1 MRFAIVAIST
11 LLAGI
16 VSAQSSPSI
25 PTCADTCITD
35 ALPASCNLAPA
46 CICSTPSFI
55 SGISCCIYKSCDTAD
70 QQAAL
75 AYAHSICDP
84 VGYSSVLPAT
94 AGCSANSTSSATAA
108 SSNGTA
114 SATGAIASASASA
127 SSVISSLTSSLSAAA
142 STASTSATA
151 ASGSATST
159 ASAAGSSASSSAIA
173 ANLVGA
179 KSLGIGAVAAA
190 FLGLAALL

>member
-25 PTCADTCITD
+25 PTCADTCISD

-46 CICSTPSFI
+46 CICSTQSFI

-114 SATGAIASASASA
+114 SATGAIASASSSVSSLVSSVSSSASAASA
-127 SSVISSLTSSLSAAA
+127 SKTGSTTGAA
-142 STASTSATA
+142 
-151 ASGSATST
+151 GSATSA
-159 ASAAGSSASSSAIA
+159 ASAAGSSASSKAIA
-173 ANLVGA
+173 ADLVGSQ
-179 KSLGIGAVAAA
+179 SLGIGAIAAA